1 MTGARARLL
10 ILIAGVAA
18 GGAAAAE
25 PFAVVELFTS
35 QGCSSCPAAEAVLRD
50 LSAHA
55 RQSGLRVF
63 PIEWHVDYWDR
74 LGWPDPFGDPDHS
87 RRQRRYARALGS
99 RTVYTPQIIVNGATV
114 VRPAQRRQLVFDAVE
129 SALGAEA
136 QAEVSLTAVLTDRSL
151 RVTWAVRDTPRRA
164 AVLLVVVERGLG
176 NHVPRGEN
184 AGRTLRHDEV
194 ARTLHDVGRIGRQAS
209 GDAELALPAG
219 VDAAQASVIAIVRD
233 AVTQEIVGAA
243 GVDLA

>member
-151 RVTWAVRDTPRRA
+151 RVTWAVRDAPRRA